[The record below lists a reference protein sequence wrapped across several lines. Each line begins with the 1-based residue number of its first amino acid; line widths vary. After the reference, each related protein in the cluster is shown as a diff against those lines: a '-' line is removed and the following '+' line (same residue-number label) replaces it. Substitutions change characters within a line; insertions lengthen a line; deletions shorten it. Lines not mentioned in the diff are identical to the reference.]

1 MNSKIL
7 KCNIS
12 KKCGSCQLIDKT
24 YDETLKTKLNN
35 VNNLLKQNKIN
46 YTIKEIN
53 QDISNDPSLGEEF
66 EIGHSYFCNLNDVTD
81 DLLYRIVSFEILP
94 L

>member
-24 YDETLKTKLNN
+24 YDETLKIKLNN

-53 QDISNDPSLGEEF
+53 PSPNITQYRNKMIVGFRYINNEIIAGFYEENS
-66 EIGHSYFCNLNDVTD
+66 HKV
-81 DLLYRIVSFEILP
+81 LLLDA
-94 L
+94 